1 MTSGLRPSFVSESSG
16 VCRVFARRA
25 PDVCQASIPDFSGAF
40 FFRRQPGSSSR
51 AVRCRPDLVRV
62 HPASLYPCIPASLH
76 PPLHSA
82 PRILHPASVPNIC
95 LGSNPIPATSYRPSV
110 PASAPLGLSYEKASP
125 RRKIS
130 AGARLFSEDFRPFGL
145 LLRSFRSASA
155 PRFDLPVRF
164 PVAGFLPTFRC
175 VRCFLSE
182 LPSARRRLS
191 GACTA
196 CFRVGLSLPQSLH
209 RPCAETVSRESP
221 PSPAAPG
228 CVPSPPPDGFRPRRN
243 AADIPGRCRRYK
255 DRRIPWAMRST
266 FSARDSR

>member
-1 MTSGLRPSFVSESSG
+1 MFV
-16 VCRVFARRA
+16 RRLSRIF
-25 PDVCQASIPDFSGAF
+25 PGPF
-40 FFRRQPGSSSR
+40 FFRRLPGCPCR

-62 HPASLYPCIPASLH
+62 HPGILHLVFCIRHLYPISV
-76 PPLHSA
+76 SA
-82 PRILHPASVPNIC
+82 PIPFQSH
-95 LGSNPIPATSYRPSV
+95 SNPIPVPFQPPATGHPSLHPLRSGCPMKKPRPDGKY
-110 PASAPLGLSYEKASP
+110 PPG
-125 RRKIS
+125 R
-130 AGARLFSEDFRPFGL
+130 GFFSEDFRPFGL

-155 PRFDLPVRF
+155 PQFDLPVRF
-164 PVAGFLPTFRC
+164 PVTGFLPTFRC

-196 CFRVGLSLPQSLH
+196 CFRIGLSLPQSLH

-228 CVPSPPPDGFRPRRN
+228 CAPSPPPDGFRPRRN